1 MPGLI
6 QDRASTLNA
15 EISAWPHKKRLIYVK
30 SDRLLGGLDG
40 LVNNAAISGPF
51 GPVEEN
57 DPALWAKTISIN
69 LVGQFNCARE
79 AVPLLRGA
87 GGGSIINMSSV
98 AGRLGYPLRTAY
110 AASKWELL
118 A

>member
-1 MPGLI
+1 MG
-6 QDRASTLNA
+6 
-15 EISAWPHKKRLIYVK
+15 K
-30 SDRLLGGLDG
+30 LGFFSKELQ
-40 LVNNAAISGPF
+40 VNNAAISGPC

-87 GGGSIINMSSV
+87 RGSGRACSSKRS
-98 AGRLGYPLRTAY
+98 G
-110 AASKWELL
+110 
-118 A
+118 